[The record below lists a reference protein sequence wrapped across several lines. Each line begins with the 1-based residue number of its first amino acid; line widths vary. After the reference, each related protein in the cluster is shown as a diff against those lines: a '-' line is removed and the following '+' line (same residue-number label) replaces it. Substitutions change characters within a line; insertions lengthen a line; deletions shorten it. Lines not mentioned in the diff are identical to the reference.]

1 MRSLLPSA
9 RALVILPV
17 LALAPAVLFAAED
30 NIPRTASGHPDLSG
44 TYDAATLTPLER
56 PKEFGDKLYMTR
68 QEAEKIAADQAA
80 LIARA
85 NKDSKPDRDAPKAG
99 GAPVVG
105 FEDNPEAGEAFGA
118 GNVGGY
124 NWFWVD
130 PGEDAFTIDGKFR
143 TSILTEPKNGRMPPM
158 TPQAQAELMKMA
170 ASFRRPNDGTAFW
183 LDQEGPGPYDN
194 MEQRPTAERCLLG
207 FTGTAPTL
215 PSLYNNY
222 KRIVQTDTH
231 VMILLEMVHD
241 ARIVRM
247 NSKHPG
253 PEVQKWLGDS
263 IGWWDGDTLVVETT
277 NFTPKARGFR
287 GGSENMKV
295 VERFSRAKDGNVVY
309 NFKVEDGT
317 VWTAPWSGEYL
328 WKASDERVFEYACHE
343 GNYALGNIMR
353 GARLLEEE
361 TLKKRQA
368 KN

>member
-1 MRSLLPSA
+1 MCALRSHRRSLI
-9 RALVILPV
+9 ILLAAGLGPGV
-17 LALAPAVLFAAED
+17 LLAAED
-30 NIPRTASGHPDLSG
+30 AIPRTPSGRPDLSG

-68 QEAEKIAADQAA
+68 KEAEKIASDQAKFLDNA
-80 LIARA
+80 LKAS
-85 NKDSKPDRDAPKAG
+85 DPDREAPSAG

-130 PGEDAFTIDGKFR
+130 PGSDAFSIDGKFR
-143 TSILTEPKNGRMPPM
+143 TSILTEPRNGRMPPM
-158 TPQAQAELMKMA
+158 TPEAQAELVKLIA
-170 ASFRRPNDGTAFW
+170 GFRRPNDGTAFW
-183 LDQEGPGPYDN
+183 LDREGPGPYDD
-194 MEQRPTAERCLLG
+194 MELRPNAERCLLG

-222 KRIVQTDTH
+222 KRIVQTDDH

-247 NSKHPG
+247 SSEHPG

-263 IGWWDGDTLVVETT
+263 IGWWEGDTLVVETT
-277 NFTPKARGFR
+277 NFSPKARGFR
-287 GGSENMKV
+287 GGSENMRV
-295 VERFSRAKDGNVVY
+295 VERFSREPDGDVVY
-309 NFKVEDGT
+309 NFKVEDKT
-317 VWTAPWSGEYL
+317 VWTSPWGGEYI
-328 WKASDERVFEYACHE
+328 WKATGERMFEYACHE

-361 TLKKRQA
+361 TLKAR
-368 KN
+368 

>member
-1 MRSLLPSA
+1 LVTLLA
-9 RALVILPV
+9 IALIPATL
-17 LALAPAVLFAAED
+17 LAQAD
-30 NIPRTASGHPDLSG
+30 SSPRTASGHPDLSG
-44 TYDAATLTPLER
+44 TYDAATLTPLQR
-56 PKEFGDKLYMTR
+56 PAEFGDKLYMTR
-68 QEAEKIAADQAA
+68 EEADKIAADQAA

-85 NKDSKPDRDAPKAG
+85 NKDSNPDRVAPKVG

-130 PGEDAFTIDGKFR
+130 PGFDAFTIDGKFR
-143 TSILTEPKNGRMPPM
+143 TSILTEPKNGRMPTM
-158 TPQAQAELMKMA
+158 TPEAQAEMA
-170 ASFRRPNDGTAFW
+170 KLVSGFGRPNDGTAFW
-183 LDQEGPGPYDN
+183 LKEKGPGPYDN
-194 MEQRPTAERCLLG
+194 MEQRPNAERCLLG

-222 KRIVQTDTH
+222 KRLVQTDKY

-277 NFTPKARGFR
+277 NFSSKARGFR
-287 GGSENMKV
+287 GGSPNMRV
-295 VERFSRAKDGNVVY
+295 TERFSRAADGNVVY
-309 NFKVEDGT
+309 NFKVEDTT
-317 VWTAPWSGEYL
+317 VWTAPWGGEYI
-328 WKASDERVFEYACHE
+328 WKATDNRVFEYACHE

-353 GARLLEEE
+353 GARALEEE
-361 TLKKRQA
+361 ALAGK
-368 KN
+368 